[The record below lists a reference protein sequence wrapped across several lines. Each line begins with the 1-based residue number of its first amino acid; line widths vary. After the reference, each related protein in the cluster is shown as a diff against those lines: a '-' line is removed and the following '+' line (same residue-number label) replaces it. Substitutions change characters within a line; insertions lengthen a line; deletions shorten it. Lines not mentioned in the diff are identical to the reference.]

1 MTGAKILVA
10 AAIMAVLLLSPS
22 IASAQLSRP
31 HVFLGSATV
40 NGSPALDGT
49 SVAAFIDG
57 QQITAVAV
65 SGEGSFPVLL
75 VVPRDGQSFTGKTVT
90 FTIGGIPANETALWV
105 QGEATILNLTAS
117 PSQPT
122 PTPAPPTPTPVLIP
136 GEKGDTG
143 LPGQPGPQGI
153 QGVSGPSGAGG
164 PGGPAGQPGPAGAS
178 GASGTQGLVGPA
190 GPPGESGGSLLAI
203 LAFVLATLAFLATF
217 GGLVWRWLVE

>member
-1 MTGAKILVA
+1 MTGPKILVV
-10 AAIMAVLLLSPS
+10 AAIMAILLLSPS
-22 IASAQLSRP
+22 IASAQQSIP
-31 HVFLGSATV
+31 HIFLGSATV

-57 QQITAVAV
+57 QQITSVAV
-65 SGEGSFPVLL
+65 LGGSYSGLL
-75 VVPRDGQSFTGKTVT
+75 VVPQNGQSFSGKTIS
-90 FTIGGIPANETALWV
+90 FTIGGIPADQTALWV

-122 PTPAPPTPTPVLIP
+122 PTPAHPTPTPVLIP

-143 LPGQPGPQGI
+143 QPGQPGPQGI

-190 GPPGESGGSLLAI
+190 GPPGDSGGSLLAI

>member
-1 MTGAKILVA
+1 MTGSRILVA
-10 AAIMAVLLLSPS
+10 VAITALFFVSPS
-22 IASAQLSRP
+22 LAAAQPVPP
-31 HVFLGSATV
+31 HGFLGSATI
-40 NGSPALDGT
+40 NGSPATNGT

-57 QQITAVAV
+57 RQIASVVV
-65 SGEGSFPVLL
+65 SDGSYSGLL
-75 VVPRDGQSFTGKTVT
+75 VVPQNGQSFSGKTIS
-90 FTIGGIPANETALWV
+90 FTIGGIPADQTALWV

-136 GEKGDTG
+136 GENGDTG
-143 LPGQPGPQGI
+143 PPGQSGPQGI

-190 GPPGESGGSLLAI
+190 GPPGDSGGSLLAI